1 MLKEQTTTYA
11 YKLKYLE
18 NPTFDR
24 IRASAN
30 TFINE
35 LPTKLTTELYDSLN
49 RGTDLLDSEPS
60 MLVYLFSFGKMHQAK
75 LNYAFSKIPDGFME
89 QSEINIIDYGCGQA
103 VGTMCYADYLKARGN
118 KQKIKSITLIEPSEI
133 CLKRAALHASVF
145 FPDAEIKTI
154 NKKFDELDD
163 NDISTSEDT
172 PTLHILSNVLDLD
185 FDLRKFSELIKSK
198 LVGYNQ
204 FVCVDPYFGY
214 SDKDQRMNK
223 FANLI
228 GGNVSFSKILEKGEL
243 NPDKNWT
250 CQTVILSVG
259 ELEAELSTEV
269 TDEEIRNGITDEDG
283 VVYSRDGKRLLKCG
297 NRDLRNY
304 EIKKGTKVI
313 CDGAFYDCFL
323 ESIVIPSSVTSIGKS
338 AFYVCSGLKSI
349 TIPSSVTSI
358 GYNAFGCCWTL
369 ASIVIPSSVTS
380 IGESAFE
387 GCNSLETV
395 TIPSSVTSIGESAFE
410 GCNSLETVTIPS
422 SVTSIGN
429 NAFGGCSSLKSITIP
444 SSVTSIGDL
453 AFSDC
458 SSLKAI
464 SIPSSVTSIGNN
476 AFGDCSSLESI
487 VLSSSVTSIGY
498 GVFSGCKLL
507 REIKIIDNPLFVV
520 DCDMLI
526 DQKNMTLLA
535 YFGTKSDVTIPSSV
549 TSIGNKAFCDC
560 ESMESVTIPSS
571 VMSIGESAFSYCNSL
586 KSITIP
592 SSVTNIGK
600 DAFSVCDSLES
611 ITLPLS
617 VTNINDYTFSLC
629 SSLESIT
636 IPLSVTNIKDFAFR
650 GCSSLE
656 SIVVP
661 SSVVSIGNSAF
672 RDCDSLES
680 ITIPSSVTSIGY
692 SVFYGCKLLREV
704 KIIDNP
710 FFVVD
715 SDMLIDQK
723 NMKLL
728 TYFGTRSNVTI
739 PSSVTSIGE
748 SAFSGCSSLESIIIP
763 SSVTSIGNNAFEY
776 CSSLESITIPSSV
789 TSIGESAF
797 DSCSLLESINI
808 PSSVTSIGNGAF
820 GCCESLKFI
829 IIPEDGV
836 EQFKGMLSKILWDKL
851 YYLKKAVDIK
861 ELDRIRES
869 DDYDLPF

>member
-11 YKLKYLE
+11 FKLKYLE

-24 IRASAN
+24 IRAFAN

-60 MLVYLFSFGKMHQAK
+60 MLVYLYSFGKMHQAK
-75 LNYAFSKIPDGFME
+75 LNYAFSNIPDGFME

-103 VGTMCYADYLKARGN
+103 VGTMCYADYLKARGDN
-118 KQKIKSITLIEPSEI
+118 QKIKSITLIEPSEI

-145 FPDAEIKTI
+145 FPDAEITTI
-154 NKKFDELDD
+154 NKKFDELDG

-185 FDLRKFSELIKSK
+185 FDLQKFSELIKSK

-223 FANLI
+223 FADLI
-228 GGNVSFSKILEKGEL
+228 GGNISFSKILEKGEL

-269 TDEEIRNGITDEDG
+269 TDEEIQNGITDEDG

-304 EIKKGTKVI
+304 EIRKGTEVI
-313 CDGAFYDCFL
+313 CDEAFM
-323 ESIVIPSSVTSIGKS
+323 S
-338 AFYVCSGLKSI
+338 CS
-349 TIPSSVTSI
+349 
-358 GYNAFGCCWTL
+358 L

-380 IGESAFE
+380 IGNSAFE
-387 GCNSLETV
+387 YCTSLESI
-395 TIPSSVTSIGESAFE
+395 TIPSSVTSIGDSTF
-410 GCNSLETVTIPS
+410 GNCWSLVSIVIPS

-429 NAFGGCSSLKSITIP
+429 NAFWYCSSLKSITIP
-444 SSVTSIGDL
+444 SSVTSIGDS
-453 AFSDC
+453 AFYDC
-458 SSLKAI
+458 
-464 SIPSSVTSIGNN
+464 G
-476 AFGDCSSLESI
+476 SLESI

-535 YFGTKSDVTIPSSV
+535 YFGIKSDVAIPSSV
-549 TSIGNKAFCDC
+549 TSIGDFAFYDC
-560 ESMESVTIPSS
+560 GSLESIVFSSSVTSIGNNAFGYCSSLESIVLSSS
-571 VMSIGESAFSYCNSL
+571 VTSIGNNAFWYCSSL

-592 SSVTNIGK
+592 SSVTSIG
-600 DAFSVCDSLES
+600 E
-611 ITLPLS
+611 
-617 VTNINDYTFSLC
+617 N
-629 SSLESIT
+629 
-636 IPLSVTNIKDFAFR
+636 AFR

-656 SIVVP
+656 SIVLSSSVTSIGDSALAYFGIKSDVAIP
-661 SSVVSIGNSAF
+661 SSVTSIGDSAF
-672 RDCDSLES
+672 YDCSSLKS
-680 ITIPSSVTSIGY
+680 ITIPSSVTSI
-692 SVFYGCKLLREV
+692 E
-704 KIIDNP
+704 DN
-710 FFVVD
+710 
-715 SDMLIDQK
+715 
-723 NMKLL
+723 
-728 TYFGTRSNVTI
+728 
-739 PSSVTSIGE
+739 
-748 SAFSGCSSLESIIIP
+748 AFHGCSSLESIVLS
-763 SSVTSIGNNAFEY
+763 SSVTSIGNNAFGY

-789 TSIGESAF
+789 TSIGDGVFS
-797 DSCSLLESINI
+797 DCKLLREIKIVNNPLFVVDCDMLIDQKNMKLLAYFGTKSGVTI
-808 PSSVTSIGNGAF
+808 PSSVTSIGDLAF
-820 GCCESLKFI
+820 SDCSSLKAISIPSSVTSIGKSAFENCRSLELI
-829 IIPEDGV
+829 IITENSV
-836 EQFKGMLSKILWDKL
+836 EQFKGILPKDLWDKL
-851 YYLKKAVDIK
+851 YYLKKAVNI
-861 ELDRIRES
+861 EES
-869 DDYDLPF
+869 DTSDLP